1 MLGGDLAEFFH
12 AFGLA
17 RVNAGLQHVLQ
28 PVISEKK
35 AQIRIAADEEDS
47 SKKESCLIEG
57 VALKKALVPDL
68 LMPPLLTPLRLGRR
82 HYSLSLPLSR
92 LFCWSKKATQ
102 LCWFGVEKLWAY
114 REGYTEAGDRRRVIP
129 IGCKGMGW

>member
-68 LMPPLLTPLRLGRR
+68 LMPPLLTALRLGRR
-82 HYSLSLPLSR
+82 HYSLSLSGFFAGVRR
-92 LFCWSKKATQ
+92 LPSYAGSGWRSCGHIERDT
-102 LCWFGVEKLWAY
+102 LKLVTVG
-114 REGYTEAGDRRRVIP
+114 E
-129 IGCKGMGW
+129 